1 MLLPTVV
8 VVALAWHNNTV
19 TYHDVA
25 NRRVLRGVQHPKLLE
40 ELGVGDLVS
49 ITYTRARAASIEQRR

>member
-8 VVALAWHNNTV
+8 VVALAWRNNTV

-49 ITYTRARAASIEQRR
+49 IT